1 MYFLYNVLL
10 GLGFAVL
17 LPKFLIDAWRH
28 GKYVTGLRQRLGFIK
43 RLDNH
48 DGPLLWLHCVSVG
61 ETQAALPLLRAIR
74 KDFPHY
80 RIVASTTTV
89 TGQELAREIFKDVAE
104 QVFFFPIDWSWTVKR
119 TLRAIE
125 PAAVVLMETELWPA
139 FLRECHRR
147 RIPAVMVNGRI
158 SEKSFARYRLVR
170 SFVAR
175 VVNCLDLAM
184 MQTEADANRIRA
196 MGLEESRVLVSGN
209 MKFDAGTTGEQD
221 SLPAQLAS
229 RFGLA
234 KTDTILAASTHDPE
248 ERLIVEVF
256 RRLLKQH
263 SDLRLIIAPRHP
275 ERFAEVAALLNASNI
290 PWRSRTATPAL
301 DDESCRIILL
311 DTIGE
316 LKRVLPL
323 SRIVF
328 VGGSIAA
335 VGGHNVLEP
344 AAEACAIV
352 TGPHTANFQ
361 EIVTTFLEARALIQL
376 ADLPE
381 SEIANQLTAELTEL
395 LSNREQQTAMGE
407 RARKLV
413 EENRGATAR
422 TVKALASTLRSPALS
437 EETNTKQLANQGLQ
451 ST

>member
-10 GLGFAVL
+10 GLGFALL

-119 TLRAIE
+119 TLRAID
-125 PAAVVLMETELWPA
+125 PAAVVLMETELWPV

-147 RIPAVMVNGRI
+147 RIPAVIVNGRI
-158 SEKSFARYRLVR
+158 SEKSFRRYRLIR
-170 SFVAR
+170 NFVAK
-175 VVNCLDLAM
+175 VVNCLDLAI
-184 MQTEADANRIRA
+184 MQTEADANRMRSL
-196 MGLEESRVLVSGN
+196 GLEESRVLVSGN
-209 MKFDAGTTGEQD
+209 MKFDAGITGEQD
-221 SLPAQLAS
+221 SLPAQLVS

-234 KTDTILAASTHDPE
+234 KTETILAASTHDPE

-256 RRLLKQH
+256 RHLLKQH
-263 SDLRLIIAPRHP
+263 SGLRLIIAPRHP
-275 ERFAEVAALLNASNI
+275 ERFAEVASLLNASSI
-290 PWRSRTATPAL
+290 PWRSRTATATP
-301 DDESCRIILL
+301 DDENCRIILL

-316 LKRVLPL
+316 LRRVLPL

-328 VGGSIAA
+328 VGGSIAP

-344 AAEACAIV
+344 AAVAAAIV
-352 TGPHTANFQ
+352 TGPHTVNFQ
-361 EIVTTFLEARALIQL
+361 EIVATFLEARALIQL

-381 SEIANQLTAELTEL
+381 REIVHQLTATIAEL

-407 RARKLV
+407 RAQTLV

-422 TVKALASTLRSPALS
+422 TVKALATTLRNTALS
-437 EETNTKQLANQGLQ
+437 EDASTKQLANQGLQ

>member
-43 RLDNH
+43 RLDHNA
-48 DGPLLWLHCVSVG
+48 GPILWLHCVSVG

-89 TGQELAREIFKDVAE
+89 TGQELAKEIFKDLAD
-104 QVFFFPIDWSWTVKR
+104 QIFFFPIDWSWTVKR
-119 TLRAIE
+119 TLRGIQ

-139 FLRECHRR
+139 FLRECHRQH
-147 RIPAVMVNGRI
+147 IPAVIVNGRI

-175 VVNCLDLAM
+175 VVNCLELAI
-184 MQTEADANRIRA
+184 MQTEADADRLRA
-196 MGLEESRVLVSGN
+196 LGLEASRVLVSGN
-209 MKFDAGTTGEQD
+209 LKFDAGTTGEQD
-221 SLPAQLAS
+221 SLAAQLAS

-248 ERLIVEVF
+248 ERIIVEVF
-256 RRLLKQH
+256 RSLLKQH

-275 ERFAEVAALLNASNI
+275 ERFAEIASLLNATGI
-290 PWRSRTATPAL
+290 PWTSRTAMPTA

-316 LKRVLPL
+316 LRRVLPL

-381 SEIANQLTAELTEL
+381 SEIGNQLTAEVTEL
-395 LSNREQQTAMGE
+395 LSNREQRTAMGE
-407 RARKLV
+407 RARQLV

-422 TVKALASTLRSPALS
+422 TVKALASTLRQPAVS
-437 EETNTKQLANQGLQ
+437 EAANTKQLANQGLQ